1 MSFLNAGI
9 GLGALTIEVILRS
22 VCSLVTE
29 NFLTLINWGG
39 MAFDVVNESCC
50 VTSFHKHNLK

>member
-9 GLGALTIEVILRS
+9 GLWALAIAVILSSFRS
-22 VCSLVTE
+22 SVTE
-29 NFLTLINWGG
+29 NFLTLINWV
-39 MAFDVVNESCC
+39 AFDVGNGSCC

>member
-9 GLGALTIEVILRS
+9 GLWVLAIAVILSSFRS
-22 VCSLVTE
+22 SVTE
-29 NFLTLINWGG
+29 NFLTLINWV
-39 MAFDVVNESCC
+39 AFDVGNGSCC

>member
-9 GLGALTIEVILRS
+9 GLGALTIAVILS
-22 VCSLVTE
+22 SFCSPVTE

-39 MAFDVVNESCC
+39 F
-50 VTSFHKHNLK
+50 

>member
-9 GLGALTIEVILRS
+9 GLWALTVAVILSSFRS
-22 VCSLVTE
+22 PATD

-39 MAFDVVNESCC
+39 
-50 VTSFHKHNLK
+50 L

>member
-9 GLGALTIEVILRS
+9 GLGALTIEVILS
-22 VCSLVTE
+22 FCSLMTG

-39 MAFDVVNESCC
+39 VTFDVVNESCSA
-50 VTSFHKHNLK
+50 TSFHKHNLK